1 MPIVANGGN
10 RTDRLWNRRTNR
22 VWFRAWTSNL
32 PNSWIDMFNQSSIV
46 GTVSEAAGVPTGAI
60 IEKGSNANG
69 DYTKFADGT
78 MICTISKLA
87 DSATSFGSGTAS
99 DPFRSSVKEYVFP
112 AAFVT
117 NAPVVSSSASRNVS
131 GVGRIA
137 YAAFT
142 EATLTGIIE
151 AQAVTVTNDIAPTL
165 NFVAIG
171 RWF

>member
-99 DPFRSSVKEYVFP
+99 DPFRSGVKEYVFP